1 MKQEYAVMLVINKL
15 TMVGDIKKVVIRKDD
30 VVVTTIYNQ
39 EIVYRRVDDNTEKA

>member
-1 MKQEYAVMLVINKL
+1 MLVINKL

>member
-1 MKQEYAVMLVINKL
+1 MLVINKL

-39 EIVYRRVDDNTEKA
+39 EIVYGRVDDNTEKA